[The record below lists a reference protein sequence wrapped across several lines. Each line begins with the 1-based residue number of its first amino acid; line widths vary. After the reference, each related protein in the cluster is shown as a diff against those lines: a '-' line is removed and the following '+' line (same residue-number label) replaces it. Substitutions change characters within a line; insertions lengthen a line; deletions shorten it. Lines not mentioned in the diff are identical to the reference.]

1 MPKQSALILALGFIV
16 GTSIVCF
23 GLVSLGKSIVF
34 AGSASRPPHQI
45 GLKIVGDSSGS
56 AAPIGVQIKGDG
68 NRDPILFID
77 KTPK

>member
-1 MPKQSALILALGFIV
+1 M
-16 GTSIVCF
+16 
-23 GLVSLGKSIVF
+23 SLGKSIVF
-34 AGSASRPPHQI
+34 AGSASRPPNQI

-56 AAPIGVQIKGDG
+56 AAPIGLQIKGDS